1 MKLLQKIWS
10 FLTGPRYQNYDYP
23 SLLKRRVFLNLL
35 AWNVVIAMT
44 IGFLV
49 GILQTVL
56 RIDVGQHDIE
66 QLLEEYSPLTILFL
80 AFIVAPIVEETI
92 FRAPLI
98 WFKKSKYFSLAL
110 YMSIFLFGLIHLFN
124 YADYGNALWFAP
136 LLFLPQLITGV
147 FLSFI
152 RVRMGLSEA
161 MLFHALFNLILLGPI
176 LILESIN
183 PQLL

>member
-1 MKLLQKIWS
+1 MKLLQKVWS
-10 FLTGPRYQNYDYP
+10 FLTRPRYQSYDYP
-23 SLLKRRVFLNLL
+23 SLLRRKVFLNLL
-35 AWNVVIAMT
+35 ACNVVIVM
-44 IGFLV
+44 IVGFLV
-49 GILQTVL
+49 GIIQTVL
-56 RIDVGQHDIE
+56 QIDVGEHDIE
-66 QLLEEYSPLTILFL
+66 QLLEEHSPLTILFL
-80 AFIVAPIVEETI
+80 AVIVAPVIEETI

-98 WFKKSKYFSLAL
+98 WFKKSNYFPLVL
-110 YMSIFLFGLIHLFN
+110 YTSIFLFGLIHLFN
-124 YADYGNALWFAP
+124 FDDYGNALWFAP